1 MGMEC
6 CAYSFLLE
14 DSHMCDYEIATDEL
28 ASLISVTRHYVKHI
42 QQKDLCELIE
52 LVYHA
57 NGSIRGKCAIHQEEI
72 QRLYAMYQTYFVEM
86 KHFVIPD
93 GCIGASYLHVLRSK
107 TKAVIRYMTRIKKEA
122 HPVPEDLWDFMNL
135 LANTFFMMALYENK
149 EEGHLEKEF
158 ISKSYEG

>member
-28 ASLISVTRHYVKHI
+28 ASFISLSRHFIKHI
-42 QQKDLCELIE
+42 NQDDLITLIE

-57 NGSIRGKCAIHQEEI
+57 NGSIRGKCAIHEEEV
-72 QRLYAMYQTYFVEM
+72 QRLHQLYERYHVDM
-86 KHFVIPD
+86 KHFILPD
-93 GCIGASYLHVLRSK
+93 GCVGASYLHVLRSK
-107 TKAVIRYMTRIKKEA
+107 TKAVVRYMTLIKKENRD
-122 HPVPEDLWDFMNL
+122 VPQTLWDFMNL

-149 EEGHLEKEF
+149 EEGFIEQEF
-158 ISKSYEG
+158 VSKSYES

>member
-28 ASLISVTRHYVKHI
+28 ASYISVTRHYVKHI
-42 QQKDLCELIE
+42 DQKDLCTLIE

-57 NGSIRGKCAIHQEEI
+57 NGSIRGKCAIHEEEV
-72 QRLYAMYQTYFVEM
+72 QQLYALYQRYHVEM

-107 TKAVIRYMTRIKKEA
+107 TKAVIRYMTCIKKEA
-122 HPVPEDLWDFMNL
+122 LDVPKSLWDFMNL
-135 LANTFFMMALYENK
+135 LANTFFMMALYENQK
-149 EEGHLEKEF
+149 EGFSEKEF
-158 ISKSYEG
+158 VSKSYES